1 MKYAILNGP
10 NLNLLGTREPEIYG
24 RDSLREIEEKIR
36 DVVCNEGVE
45 LLFMQSNHEGD
56 LIDYVQR
63 AEHEWGCSAVVLN
76 PGALAHY
83 SYALRDAVEA
93 ISIPVVEVHL
103 TNTTARESFRHHSVT
118 AGAAHGK
125 IEGLGWRGYVAAVQF
140 LNGIVE

>member
-24 RDSLREIEEKIR
+24 RDSLADIEEKIR
-36 DVVCNEGVE
+36 GVVCTDGVE

-56 LIDYVQR
+56 LIDFVQK
-63 AEHEWGCSAVVLN
+63 AENEWGCSAVVLN

-103 TNTTARESFRHHSVT
+103 TNTAAREAFRHTSVI
-118 AGAAHGK
+118 AGAAVGK

-140 LNGIVE
+140 LNGTFE